1 MELAAKDI
9 KETQGGA
16 TSQSMPIHKVQGQGG
31 NAKGPKN
38 SSSCY
43 WCGGKHLAF
52 HCRFRT
58 EKCRACDKV
67 GHIAK
72 MCRTKKREKKEQQTH
87 TVEEV
92 APPKEYTLYPVVQ
105 QQSSSTP
112 LRSTVKLDG
121 KELSME
127 VDTGASLSLISKTTY
142 KKLWESDTLPELQQ
156 TAVKLRTYTGEE
168 IRVLGCINVKVQS
181 KEQEAHLPLLVVK
194 GNGPSLLGRNW
205 LTKLRLNWQEIF
217 SVRTNHSLESLLK
230 QYEGVFKDEL
240 GTLKGIEA
248 KLHVDPQAKPFYKAR
263 TVPFALREK
272 VEQELERLEKQD
284 IIIPVKFA
292 DWAAPI
298 VPVEKRDGSVR
309 VCGDYK
315 LTVNKVAKTEVYP
328 IPRINEMFASL
339 AGGLKFSKL
348 DLSNAY
354 QQIQLEEGSQKYVTV
369 NTHKGL
375 FQYKRLPF
383 GVASAPALF
392 QRTME
397 SLLQGLP
404 SVCVYI
410 DDILLTGKDIEE
422 HLHNLGEVL
431 RRLEEAGMKVKREK
445 CFFLL
450 SEVEYLGHVISSAGL
465 RPSEAKAAAITG
477 APAPTNETELKSFLG
492 LVNYYAKFLPN
503 LATVLAPLYHL
514 LRKDVKWKWKSEQ
527 EAAFEEVKKLLKSSQ
542 LLVHFDSELPLI
554 LACDASPYGVG
565 AVLSHRLKDGSEKP
579 VAFASRTLARAEQNY
594 SQLDKEALAVIFGV
608 KHFHEYIYG
617 RPFTIL
623 SDHKPL
629 LRILSESKA
638 TPPMASARL
647 QRWSL
652 LLGAYQYRIQ
662 YKAGPE
668 HANADALS
676 RLPLPSCPAQVP
688 LPPETIKL
696 MEHLDSTPVTSSQ
709 IRTLTSWDLG
719 LSKVKQFVQHGWPRS
734 TEPELK
740 PFAVCKDELSI
751 QDGCLLWGGRVVV
764 PPRVREEVMLELHE
778 AHPGIAR
785 MKGLARQYVWW
796 PGIDADLEQKV
807 KTCKLC
813 Q

>member
-1 MELAAKDI
+1 M
-9 KETQGGA
+9 
-16 TSQSMPIHKVQGQGG
+16 
-31 NAKGPKN
+31 
-38 SSSCY
+38 
-43 WCGGKHLAF
+43 
-52 HCRFRT
+52 
-58 EKCRACDKV
+58 
-67 GHIAK
+67 
-72 MCRTKKREKKEQQTH
+72 
-87 TVEEV
+87 
-92 APPKEYTLYPVVQ
+92 
-105 QQSSSTP
+105 
-112 LRSTVKLDG
+112 VKLDG

-127 VDTGASLSLISKTTY
+127 VDTGASLSLMSETTY

-248 KLHVDPQAKPFYKAR
+248 KLHVDPQAKPLFYKAR

-284 IIIPVKFA
+284 IITPVKFA

-410 DDILLTGKDIEE
+410 DDILVTGKDIEE

-431 RRLEEAGMKVKREK
+431 RWLEEAGMKVKREK

-465 RPSEAKAAAITG
+465 
-477 APAPTNETELKSFLG
+477 
-492 LVNYYAKFLPN
+492 
-503 LATVLAPLYHL
+503 
-514 LRKDVKWKWKSEQ
+514 
-527 EAAFEEVKKLLKSSQ
+527 
-542 LLVHFDSELPLI
+542 
-554 LACDASPYGVG
+554 
-565 AVLSHRLKDGSEKP
+565 
-579 VAFASRTLARAEQNY
+579 
-594 SQLDKEALAVIFGV
+594 
-608 KHFHEYIYG
+608 
-617 RPFTIL
+617 
-623 SDHKPL
+623 
-629 LRILSESKA
+629 
-638 TPPMASARL
+638 
-647 QRWSL
+647 
-652 LLGAYQYRIQ
+652 
-662 YKAGPE
+662 
-668 HANADALS
+668 
-676 RLPLPSCPAQVP
+676 
-688 LPPETIKL
+688 
-696 MEHLDSTPVTSSQ
+696 
-709 IRTLTSWDLG
+709 
-719 LSKVKQFVQHGWPRS
+719 
-734 TEPELK
+734 
-740 PFAVCKDELSI
+740 
-751 QDGCLLWGGRVVV
+751 
-764 PPRVREEVMLELHE
+764 
-778 AHPGIAR
+778 
-785 MKGLARQYVWW
+785 
-796 PGIDADLEQKV
+796 
-807 KTCKLC
+807 
-813 Q
+813 